1 VGAGANTTLREFAQ
15 GQRSTTVQ
23 SHRMT
28 VSSPS
33 SSASVA
39 SAHYQIAVAKKE
51 LDSTRIQ
58 GQQSLELIQAAA
70 APANVPNGVG
80 QQLNIV
86 A

>member
-1 VGAGANTTLREFAQ
+1 
-15 GQRSTTVQ
+15 
-23 SHRMT
+23 MT
-28 VSSPS
+28 VSSLS
-33 SSASVA
+33 SSAPVDA
-39 SAHYQIAVAKKE
+39 QYQVAVAKKE
-51 LDSTRIQ
+51 LDSARVQ